1 MTTKEMKETIKNEV
15 KGAWERLHLYED
27 LYGTDDSLTVGA
39 RERWYGLDNLWC
51 KLYDEEY

>member
-1 MTTKEMKETIKNEV
+1 MRVNEIKEIIKNEV
-15 KGAWERLHLYED
+15 TEAWKRLCLYSD
-27 LYGTDDSLTVGA
+27 IYGTDDSLTEGA